1 MSKSNSTLT
10 AERLREVLDYDPE
23 TGVFV
28 WRIRTSNCV
37 KVGDVAGGLRLDGY
51 FAIGLDGRTYL
62 AHRLAWLWVH
72 GHWPQ
77 YGIDH
82 IDGDVENNRITNL
95 RDVDQS
101 TNMQNVKKACV
112 NNKTSGLLGSHPSG
126 KKWRAQITVGGKI
139 HYLGTFD
146 TQELAYA
153 AYLGAKRL
161 FHSGCTI

>member
-28 WRIRTSNCV
+28 WRVRTSNCI
-37 KVGDVAGGLRLDGY
+37 KVGSVAGGQRQDGY
-51 FAIGLDGRTYL
+51 FAIGLDGKTYL
-62 AHRLAWLWVH
+62 SHRVAWLWVN
-72 GHWPQ
+72 GFWPQ
-77 YGIDH
+77 YAIDH
-82 IDGDVENNRITNL
+82 IDGDLTNNRISNL
-95 RDVDQS
+95 RDVDQ
-101 TNMQNVKKACV
+101 TINMQNVKRACV
-112 NNKTSGLLGSHPSG
+112 NNKTSGLLGTHPSG
-126 KKWRAQITVGGKI
+126 KKWRAQIAVSGKM

-146 TQELAYA
+146 TPEEAHA